1 MLFDR
6 NFVVGYVLPAA
17 IFLGISLVLLHGFG
31 LLPHVFV
38 LTEADIPLFIL
49 IAGIAS
55 WIVGLCL
62 FIVNVDIVG
71 LMEGYGRFNPARF
84 FGRVQTQRYREL
96 NSAISEL
103 DKKYKECISNGEK
116 FPDELQPKRSEL
128 MLKRAMQFPDQERWL
143 LPTAFGNAIRAFEV
157 YPRVMY
163 GLESVQG
170 WARLLAVIPKEYR
183 EFVDTAKARTDF
195 WVNLWFLSLLTI
207 VEYMGASFYTDEF
220 KIPLVLGGAF
230 VSSFIASRKAR
241 KAAYQWGEWKK
252 ASVDVFLAEFRTKL
266 GFLPPATIEQEQDI
280 WTAFSQ
286 AIIYRR
292 PDSMK
297 AVQK

>member
-1 MLFDR
+1 
-6 NFVVGYVLPAA
+6 
-17 IFLGISLVLLHGFG
+17 
-31 LLPHVFV
+31 
-38 LTEADIPLFIL
+38 
-49 IAGIAS
+49 
-55 WIVGLCL
+55 
-62 FIVNVDIVG
+62 
-71 LMEGYGRFNPARF
+71 
-84 FGRVQTQRYREL
+84 
-96 NSAISEL
+96 
-103 DKKYKECISNGEK
+103 
-116 FPDELQPKRSEL
+116 

-241 KAAYQWGEWKK
+241 KAAYQWGEWIK
-252 ASVDVFLAEFRTKL
+252 ASFDVFLAEFRTKL

>member
-17 IFLGISLVLLHGFG
+17 IFLGISLVLLNGFG

-38 LTEADIPLFIL
+38 LIQDDTPLFIL

-55 WIVGLCL
+55 WIFGLCL
-62 FIVNVDIVG
+62 FIVNADIVA

-157 YPRVMY
+157 YPRVID
-163 GLESVQG
+163 
-170 WARLLAVIPKEYR
+170 LLL
-183 EFVDTAKARTDF
+183 F
-195 WVNLWFLSLLTI
+195 S
-207 VEYMGASFYTDEF
+207 
-220 KIPLVLGGAF
+220 
-230 VSSFIASRKAR
+230 
-241 KAAYQWGEWKK
+241 
-252 ASVDVFLAEFRTKL
+252 
-266 GFLPPATIEQEQDI
+266 PP
-280 WTAFSQ
+280 
-286 AIIYRR
+286 
-292 PDSMK
+292 
-297 AVQK
+297 